1 VKNVKLCSTICQNF
15 FHKNCVSRAKKKKT
29 ENFVKGKYNLQF
41 KYRIREWRSQAPA
54 SCCSCRYILWLTQ
67 RVFLNG
73 TSSRDRIK
81 KTWTKWI
88 VLGKNKNLYWLLNFQ
103 HAPLLRCCH
112 CHFLYC
118 KQEIIFGDEFFT
130 SLFVSYIIF
139 SFYYLQYVFQNYWKT
154 IRGPRR
160 ISKIGCSLEYV
171 LLVQRNLLECSCGP
185 YRILLASGKCDFE
198 DTSSKYYFSN
208 MFLI

>member
-1 VKNVKLCSTICQNF
+1 MAQPGTSFLLLLSLYIMVK
-15 FHKNCVSRAKKKKT
+15 
-29 ENFVKGKYNLQF
+29 
-41 KYRIREWRSQAPA
+41 
-54 SCCSCRYILWLTQ
+54 Q
-67 RVFLNG
+67 RVLLKGTGSGDRIQIYRQKWTVLG
-73 TSSRDRIK
+73 TSID
-81 KTWTKWI
+81 
-88 VLGKNKNLYWLLNFQ
+88 KNQNLYWFLNFQ
-103 HAPLLRCCH
+103 NAPLLRCCH
-112 CHFLYC
+112 CHSYAVKRKTYLELNFVTAL
-118 KQEIIFGDEFFT
+118 
-130 SLFVSYIIF
+130 LVSYIIF